1 LILKDFFPVYCRFIC
16 PDNERMRDKGEN
28 PMNMPIENGF
38 AVFLDDTVVS
48 IGDDFGHAA
57 ELEMV
62 LSEMHPDS
70 KFTIREFR
78 KFGAIIL

>member
-1 LILKDFFPVYCRFIC
+1 
-16 PDNERMRDKGEN
+16 
-28 PMNMPIENGF
+28 MNMPIENGF